1 MTAQRVPT
9 AVALPAAGFAI
20 APRIVVFDRPLR
32 YRLQPDY
39 QHRAGR
45 IELDVDALADVA
57 EIDGGAPD
65 DLELRVRFEETTL
78 FIRTSRRAGERDG
91 AVDAEGEAVRLLQPA
106 PVHSGEIVA
115 DRHRVLG
122 CRAQWRGRREPQCD
136 RIAPLR
142 AARHRGRGG
151 KDALRIDAGVERAGH
166 GPVERNGDDRG
177 GRRAIGRGGGDAKDT
192 QRCRGGHDET
202 ADGERNDGGE
212 RAHKAFWWGS

>member
-1 MTAQRVPT
+1 MRGRMRMPRSSSAPRT
-9 AVALPAAGFAI
+9 GFAI

-45 IELDVDALADVA
+45 IELDVDPLADVA

-65 DLELRVRFEETTL
+65 DLELRVRLEETTL

-91 AVDAEGEAVRLLQPA
+91 AVDAEGEAVRLRQPA
-106 PVHSGEIVA
+106 PVHGGEIVT
-115 DRHRVLG
+115 DRHRVLSR
-122 CRAQWRGRREPQCD
+122 RAQGRCRREPQCD
-136 RIAPLR
+136 RIAPLPP
-142 AARHRGRGG
+142 APHRGRDGE
-151 KDALRIDAGVERAGH
+151 DAVRIDAGVERAGH
-166 GPVERNGDDRG
+166 GPVERDGDDG
-177 GRRAIGRGGGDAKDT
+177 GRRRSIGGCDSKDT